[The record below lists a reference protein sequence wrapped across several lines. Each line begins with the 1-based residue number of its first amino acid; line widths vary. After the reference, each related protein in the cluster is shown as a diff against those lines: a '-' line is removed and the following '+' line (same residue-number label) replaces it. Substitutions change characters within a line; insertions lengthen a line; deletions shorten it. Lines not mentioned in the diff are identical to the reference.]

1 MRGVFAIFII
11 TVMLLS
17 FTAMVITGL
26 YALGII
32 GPTD

>member
-1 MRGVFAIFII
+1 MRGVFAVFILA
-11 TVMLLS
+11 VLLLT
-17 FTAMVITGL
+17 FTGMVITGL

>member
-1 MRGVFAIFII
+1 MRGVFAVF
-11 TVMLLS
+11 LLAVLVLT
-17 FTAMVITGL
+17 FTGMMITGL

>member
-32 GPTD
+32 GPAD